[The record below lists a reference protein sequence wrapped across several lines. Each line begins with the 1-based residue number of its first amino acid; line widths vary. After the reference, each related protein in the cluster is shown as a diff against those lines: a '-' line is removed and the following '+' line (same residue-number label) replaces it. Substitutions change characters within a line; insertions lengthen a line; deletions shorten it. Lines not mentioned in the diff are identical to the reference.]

1 MKVIEIINT
10 IEKTAPLSA
19 AAGWDAS
26 GVQVASRLE
35 NISAVAVMLDPTL
48 ASIRAA
54 LDSGADFILSHHP
67 LSMKPRFP
75 SKADSYLDILGLLF
89 KKDAWLYSA
98 HTSLDGNPE
107 GPVRWLAHELALK
120 NVRILEADAPGEG
133 QEASYGFG
141 FVGDLPV
148 AQPYDAFCAA
158 LRQLVAVP
166 VWNACG
172 ARPETV
178 RRVACCPGSGSDL
191 IALAAQSGAEVF
203 ITGDVKYHA
212 ALDASGLLPRILDVG
227 HFSLEEEMM
236 RRFAAQLAKDFSVPV
251 AFYPAQDPLRK
262 E

>member
-1 MKVIEIINT
+1 MKVLDIITT
-10 IEKTAPLSA
+10 IEKTAPLA
-19 AAGWDAS
+19 AAAAWDAS

-35 NISAVAVMLDPTL
+35 SAFAVAVMLDPTPG
-48 ASIRAA
+48 SIRAA
-54 LDSGADFILSHHP
+54 LDAGADFILSHHP

-75 SKADSYLDILGLLF
+75 DKADSYLDILGLLF

-107 GPVRWLAHELALK
+107 GPVRWLARELALE
-120 NVRILEADAPGEG
+120 NARLLETEDRAGADVD
-133 QEASYGFG
+133 SYGFG
-141 FVGDLPV
+141 FVGDLPL
-148 AQPYDAFCAA
+148 ALPYDEFCAR
-158 LRQLVAVP
+158 LRQLAGVSA
-166 VWNACG
+166 WNACG
-172 ARPETV
+172 AVPETV

-191 IALAAQSGAEVF
+191 IGLAAKNGADVF

-236 RRFAAQLAKDFSVPV
+236 RRFAAQLDKELSVPV
-251 AFYPAQDPLRK
+251 VFYPAQDPLRK